1 MGISAHQAFS
11 RKAMSTKL
19 PSIELDPEKL
29 DAFLKRAEQC
39 LSPQDFSLL
48 ASLVCALSNLRDL
61 LQSKSRSIVRL
72 LRMIFGVK
80 TETSKRVLKESANK
94 DAGVERQAR

>member
-1 MGISAHQAFS
+1 MPG
-11 RKAMSTKL
+11 KP

-39 LSPQDFSLL
+39 LHPEDFAFL
-48 ASLVCALSNLRDL
+48 ASLVKALSNLRDL
-61 LQSKSRSIVRL
+61 LRSKSRSIIRL

-80 TETSKRVLKESANK
+80 TERSKLVAK
-94 DAGVERQAR
+94 DGEY